1 MAINRNF
8 GIPGSNA
15 AAITGL
21 SAAAER
27 KKREQEA
34 QQRQFEQDQAQGAD
48 AGQGGGVQYDGSAG
62 DEQGNLEE
70 AGYENKAKTDK
81 LFDPLKV
88 SRQQNAA
95 SAKGAL
101 AKLLQNQ
108 QDSPEARAANAANL
122 KSKSAAATLAQKSQV
137 GARGMTAS
145 GFGASQIAGQERLGA
160 KAQSQGLAAYDM
172 DRRKEETNRL
182 QGAIGLTGQVQR
194 NELENE
200 AFLRAQAELNQLD
213 REQAAGVGNIVQA
226 PGVGRVPVAA
236 KIPAG
241 YSMVPGTT
249 FYLNGKEYRVYRKG
263 TDGKTDIAVATGA
276 A

>member
-8 GIPGSNA
+8 GIPGSA
-15 AAITGL
+15 AANVTAI
-21 SAAAER
+21 SAADR
-27 KKREQEA
+27 KRRADAAAQEQQFQE
-34 QQRQFEQDQAQGAD
+34 QQGQGDSVQSDRGNIDKDEQDKL
-48 AGQGGGVQYDGSAG
+48 V
-62 DEQGNLEE
+62 E
-70 AGYENKAKTDK
+70 AGYETKAATDK
-81 LFDPLKV
+81 LFDPNKV
-88 SRQQNAA
+88 SRQENAE

-122 KSKSAAATLAQKSQV
+122 KSKSAQATLAQKAQV

-145 GFGASQIAGQERLGA
+145 GFGAAQVAGQQRLGA
-160 KAQSQGLAAYDM
+160 KAESQGMAAYDM
-172 DRRKEETNRL
+172 DRRKEEQSRL

-213 REQAAGVGNIVQA
+213 REQAAGIGNIVQA

-236 KIPAG
+236 KAPTG
-241 YSMVPGTT
+241 STQVPGTT
-249 FYLNGKEYRVYRKG
+249 FYLNGKEYRVYRSK
-263 TDGKTDIAVATGA
+263 DGKTEVAVAVG
-276 A
+276 